1 MIKNFPPNYDPNL
14 FSMVAAVA
22 GAVLVGDF
30 DDYELNSIGNW
41 IILLGQY
48 MLTFAAQ
55 QQLIEQR
62 IEGHNIN
69 INSKQTKQGGSMED
83 SKLNKV
89 EITRNGAVTN
99 IKINNQPIHF
109 VGKYSITHDI
119 EKENGIPMLEIRMA
133 IDEKASTITI

>member
-69 INSKQTKQGGSMED
+69 INSKQTKQRGSHYDNGKSNM
-83 SKLNKV
+83 NV
-89 EITRNGAVTN
+89 RNEVDFLLQAFE
-99 IKINNQPIHF
+99 KM
-109 VGKYSITHDI
+109 
-119 EKENGIPMLEIRMA
+119 EKELRDIKNNN
-133 IDEKASTITI
+133 T

>member
-69 INSKQTKQGGSMED
+69 INSKQTKQGGSHYDNGKSNM
-83 SKLNKV
+83 NV
-89 EITRNGAVTN
+89 RNEVDFLLQAFE
-99 IKINNQPIHF
+99 KM
-109 VGKYSITHDI
+109 
-119 EKENGIPMLEIRMA
+119 EKELREI
-133 IDEKASTITI
+133 KNNNT